1 MLSKNAIKEIAR
13 IDSVERI
20 AYSLYFS
27 KNNDVSPYKL
37 IMRRLKSDFE
47 KSKYSDIATFCAWKN
62 ENLNSRFIPI
72 NEEEDID
79 HMWKVFL
86 TILQIEG

>member
-1 MLSKNAIKEIAR
+1 MLSENVVKEIAR
-13 IDSVERI
+13 IDKVERV

-37 IMRRLKSDFE
+37 TMRRLNGDFE
-47 KSKYSDIATFCAWKN
+47 KSKYSDISTFCAWKN

-72 NEEEDID
+72 NDKEDIE